1 MFNAVWRTIWKRCGT
16 KHTQCYLLPA
26 CGPVFSATG
35 REGRGHRKKSP
46 KKDKQKK
53 FHLPSLILFLTIEGA
68 DRYQAIYA
76 ICVSNVPHIL
86 QLESIE
92 STNNQ
97 TITGPGLR
105 LSCRKAQSP
114 SPSSVKVKKVVP
126 RYIQYCSTVPSVLL
140 VVDYSTVHYCRQ
152 YLSNT
157 HYYNYITRT
166 VLYVSTVR
174 GTAQVHRSHVVCN

>member
-1 MFNAVWRTIWKRCGT
+1 LCVERASYFAAR
-16 KHTQCYLLPA
+16 KHREYEQPNDNRAGVEVEAAGKLSR
-26 CGPVFSATG
+26 PV
-35 REGRGHRKKSP
+35 R
-46 KKDKQKK
+46 
-53 FHLPSLILFLTIEGA
+53 
-68 DRYQAIYA
+68 
-76 ICVSNVPHIL
+76 
-86 QLESIE
+86 
-92 STNNQ
+92 
-97 TITGPGLR
+97 
-105 LSCRKAQSP
+105 
-114 SPSSVKVKKVVP
+114 SVKVKKVVP